1 MVCHWNWTFLD
12 AHLPYGPPQA
22 GLSMVEGCWK
32 EVSRLVHPRIGT
44 DEMATT
50 TDITGIKT
58 HALHRQPTS
67 YLPTRLRHKVPGS
80 DYGNNPFST
89 IEILP

>member
-1 MVCHWNWTFLD
+1 MRIYLM
-12 AHLPYGPPQA
+12 
-22 GLSMVEGCWK
+22 GLHRRDCRWSKDVGRRFY
-32 EVSRLVHPRIGT
+32 RLVHPRIGT

-50 TDITGIKT
+50 TDIAGIKT